1 MLLQYP
7 LSALMTP
14 IPVIPFTTKEITGC
28 TAETAKGADKSAI
41 NPHCFSFYV
50 ILCCFSNS
58 IH

>member
-28 TAETAKGADKSAI
+28 TTETAKSADKSAI
-41 NPHCFSFYV
+41 NPNCFFF
-50 ILCCFSNS
+50 LC
-58 IH
+58 HTLLLQ